1 MRPGSL
7 WTTVSHVGVRTGA
20 PGGEVVGPGQV
31 VLVLYVEGL
40 WVRTLLSDGRAAW
53 IDGTWWGGTL
63 PVLVPLLLFRRSDAC
78 RLSHVILSL
87 KDEMA
92 CGAKHADPVVR

>member
-7 WTTVSHVGVRTGA
+7 WTTVSHVGVRTGV

-63 PVLVPLLLFRRSDAC
+63 PVLVPVLLLRRSGI
-78 RLSHVILSL
+78 RMSHSGLRPKVNIHEDN
-87 KDEMA
+87 KVTA
-92 CGAKHADPVVR
+92 A